1 MSAVLTRRSRPN
13 RVIVPSSP
21 SCHPPSYRL
30 RLPPTGRFLEHAPH
44 LAAKTTKLLCSG
56 ACLFAAISW
65 HTTTINSGLINKS
78 KNNRRQHDDKITQ
91 SHKKDIFFPHSNP
104 QNHCSPFL
112 SACRSSVIQNICHQ
126 LADVGCW
133 LSALPCK
140 LYFISLAIFK
150 FKS

>member
-91 SHKKDIFFPHSNP
+91 SHKKDIFFFPTATHKITVL
-104 QNHCSPFL
+104 L
-112 SACRSSVIQNICHQ
+112 SLVPAQVQSYKIYVTN
-126 LADVGCW
+126 
-133 LSALPCK
+133 
-140 LYFISLAIFK
+140 
-150 FKS
+150 